1 MKNELCLG
9 ACLII
14 LKAYF
19 ESKSSQNMYVF
30 KCSGSLR
37 WAELWSCDY
46 GVKSSDQGQDTGVV
60 TPEATGLLVTLQF
73 SKHYITY
80 MLPRHRKFSLFTKFS
95 HFSCKCVYFLFH
107 WVVNGTGSLTHQYF
121 LFFLFLHIVSV
132 VGVHLS
138 EWNTEGKLGQYS
150 LQLRQ
155 KRLSFKSPPHPHF
168 PLKTFPANT
177 AALPQPVAVYLRP
190 ALPG

>member
-1 MKNELCLG
+1 MKNEL
-9 ACLII
+9 CLII

-19 ESKSSQNMYVF
+19 ESKSSQYMYVF

-37 WAELWSCDY
+37 WTELWSYDY
-46 GVKSSDQGQDTGVV
+46 GVKSSDQGQGTGVMTHEV
-60 TPEATGLLVTLQF
+60 TGLLVTLNFQN
-73 SKHYITY
+73 ITSPICY
-80 MLPRHRKFSLFTKFS
+80 PWHRKFSLFTKFS
-95 HFSCKCVYFLFH
+95 HFSCRCIYFVFH

-138 EWNTEGKLGQYS
+138 EWNTEAKLGQYS

-177 AALPQPVAVYLRP
+177 AVLPQPVAVCLRP